1 MDIFIFFSDF
11 SKYNTCGSSFLCDN
25 RRCIDEDLIC
35 DHVDHCGDYSDE
47 AEDGEAAC
55 KEPGKF
61 HNHRITYQI
70 REGSYIIFFLFLHK
84 KIYCGYSLEA
94 PRWGASN
101 EYPQHMFLWQNKK
114 NISMFW
120 LEKSTLYGGVIYSTI
135 LLPCNSHKTRWCSRC
150 WVL

>member
-70 REGSYIIFFLFLHK
+70 RGGSYIIFFF
-84 KIYCGYSLEA
+84 IS
-94 PRWGASN
+94 
-101 EYPQHMFLWQNKK
+101 PQNDML
-114 NISMFW
+114 
-120 LEKSTLYGGVIYSTI
+120 
-135 LLPCNSHKTRWCSRC
+135 
-150 WVL
+150 WVLIRSALVGRF